1 MFRLFLLP
9 ALVIAFDDAP
19 TMDPRIPTMR
29 PHDAQSDSCA
39 GQCAFTFV
47 EQIRGQL
54 GNAKTASL
62 LQLNYNDFLTA
73 FSNTTFFEKFC
84 NIYHN
89 FQHCSSKCEPGYLH
103 QLLMKSAEIID
114 HYCVYNFEAIRT
126 KFPCLEFVQSNT
138 DCIKSCTRHHDA
150 VTSLVNNFRHL
161 AMNGDSTR
169 AEQYLAESCEYV
181 TCTLHCDVPAIAHR
195 CDFETANLVID
206 LTRRSFA
213 SMEKLALDANVIS
226 KWPAVCSDIKTYRLP
241 SPANPPKE
249 IDVVAQSQG
258 LPEGTKNVTS
268 PTTAA
273 MSKGTN
279 YSGVSALFLLLLT
292 FALL

>member
-1 MFRLFLLP
+1 MYRLFLLP

-39 GQCAFTFV
+39 DYIITSNF
-47 EQIRGQL
+47 
-54 GNAKTASL
+54 
-62 LQLNYNDFLTA
+62 QLNYNDFLTA

-114 HYCVYNFEAIRT
+114 HYCVYNFEGEFKFLTLSFEAIRT

-258 LPEGTKNVTS
+258 LPEGAKNVTS

-273 MSKGTN
+273 MSKGTS
-279 YSGVSALFLLLLT
+279 YSAIPALLLLLLT
-292 FALL
+292 LALQ

>member
-1 MFRLFLLP
+1 MADIYRSCLAVGARMGVL
-9 ALVIAFDDAP
+9 
-19 TMDPRIPTMR
+19 DP
-29 PHDAQSDSCA
+29 S
-39 GQCAFTFV
+39 
-47 EQIRGQL
+47 
-54 GNAKTASL
+54 
-62 LQLNYNDFLTA
+62 Y
-73 FSNTTFFEKFC
+73 
-84 NIYHN
+84 
-89 FQHCSSKCEPGYLH
+89 
-103 QLLMKSAEIID
+103 KS
-114 HYCVYNFEAIRT
+114 VQGRSAIRT

-169 AEQYLAESCEYV
+169 AEQYLAESCDQTEHF
-181 TCTLHCDVPAIAHR
+181 LHVPAIAHR

-258 LPEGTKNVTS
+258 LPEDARNVTS

-279 YSGVSALFLLLLT
+279 YSGISALFLLLLT